1 MSGKPMKTTTDAAS
15 PAWKMSTTLAAAFFC
30 LSAVALLIYAGIEV
44 FFNIRMQEAVIS
56 NRQQVTAQDAAK
68 TVSNFI
74 EQTFNL
80 LESAVWLTR
89 LDAGSEAEQRETL
102 QGLLGAQ
109 PGIRRV
115 VLLGEDHRILA
126 QASRGSMWKTR
137 WSPTELEGILPRPEM
152 RQGREISRVSID
164 SVTNEPMV
172 ALAVPLT
179 NVLGEVKGTLIAEL
193 NLKSMWDVV
202 DRLKV
207 GKSGYVYVSDRK
219 GNLLA
224 FHDTARVLRG
234 ENVSHLKPVADFM
247 KSNGASQPETVSR
260 YPGLR
265 GVTVVGTYVP
275 LKTPDWAVITEL
287 PWDEAYR
294 GVFQELSRAVAFT
307 MALSIIAGVLGVLIA
322 RRLAHPVIN
331 LTETASR
338 IAAGERDL
346 QAAVSGSREIAS
358 LAFAFN
364 SMTAQ
369 LRQTLKDLEQR
380 FADLRQTEESL
391 RLSEERLR
399 LSLEGTFDGI
409 WDWNFGTGRVYFS
422 PRYYTMLGYEPDEF
436 PPGYESW
443 RSLVHPDDLEQAEE
457 TVHRAVEEI
466 SSFAI
471 EVRLKTKSGDWRWIL
486 GRGKVVEWDDEGKAV
501 RLAGS
506 HTDISERKRAEENL
520 RKYERIVSTSRD
532 LMALVSRDYIYEAVN
547 ESFLRAHRKSRE
559 EVIGRSVPQILG
571 ESAFRQRIQPQFDR
585 TLSGETVNF
594 QAPFE
599 FAGLGRRVMD
609 VMYFPMSDETGKVV
623 GVVVNSRDIT
633 ETRKLEEQL
642 MQAQKIESIGTLA
655 SGVAHEINNPING
668 IMNYA
673 QLILDRQGDDNPS
686 REYAGE
692 IIHETER
699 IAGIVRNLL
708 TFARHEKQSHSP
720 ALLQDIVSSV
730 LSLIQTVMR
739 HDQID
744 LEVSIP
750 DDLPSI
756 RCRSQQIQQVLMN
769 LMTNARDA
777 LNERYPGH
785 SPDKKLRVFAG
796 LLRKEGRRFIRATVE
811 DRGGGIP
818 AEVRDRIFDP
828 FFTTKPKE
836 TGTGLGLSI
845 SYGIVR
851 DHGGEL
857 SFESEPGLATRFHV
871 DLPLDN
877 GESLCEDPTEA
888 ANG

>member
-1 MSGKPMKTTTDAAS
+1 MKTTSEAAS
-15 PAWKMSTTLAAAFFC
+15 PARRMSTTLAAAFFC
-30 LSAVALLIYAGIEV
+30 LSAVALLLYGGIEV

-80 LESAVWLTR
+80 MESAVWLTR
-89 LDAGSEAEQRETL
+89 LDAGSEAEQKEIL

-109 PGIRRV
+109 PGIKRV

-126 QASRGSMWKTR
+126 QASRGSMWKTS
-137 WSPTELEGILPRPEM
+137 WNSTELEDILPRPEVGQ
-152 RQGREISRVSID
+152 RREISRVYID
-164 SVTNEPMV
+164 TVTNEPVV
-172 ALAVPLT
+172 ALAVQLT
-179 NVLGEVKGTLIAEL
+179 DVLGDVKGTLIAEL

-207 GKSGYVYVSDRK
+207 GKSGYVYVSDRM

-224 FHDTARVLRG
+224 FQDTARVLKG
-234 ENVSHLKPVADFM
+234 ENVSHLKPVAAFM
-247 KSNGASQPETVSR
+247 KSGGSSQPETVNS
-260 YPGLR
+260 YHGLM
-265 GVTVVGTYVP
+265 GVSVVGTYVP
-275 LKTPDWAVITEL
+275 LKSPDWAVITEL
-287 PWDEAYR
+287 PWEEAYR
-294 GVFQELSRAVAFT
+294 EVFLELSRAVAFT
-307 MALSIIAGVLGVLIA
+307 MALSIIAGMFGLLIA
-322 RRLAHPVIN
+322 RRLADPVIN

-346 QAAVSGSREIAS
+346 QAVVSGPREVAS
-358 LAFAFN
+358 LAVAFN
-364 SMTAQ
+364 SMTHQ
-369 LRQTLKDLEQR
+369 LRQSMQDLEER
-380 FADLRQTEESL
+380 YAELRQTEESL

-399 LSLEGTFDGI
+399 LALEGTFDGI
-409 WDWNFGTGRVYFS
+409 WDWNLRTGRVYFS
-422 PRYYTMLGYEPDEF
+422 PRYYTMLGYKPDEF
-436 PPGYESW
+436 PPSYEAW
-443 RSLVHPDDLEQAEE
+443 RNLVHPDDLQQGEE
-457 TVHRAVEEI
+457 AVQRAVEEL

-471 EVRLKTKSGDWRWIL
+471 EVRLRTGSGDWHWIL
-486 GRGKVVEWDDEGKAV
+486 ARGKVVEWDEAGKAV

-506 HTDISERKRAEENL
+506 HTDIAERKRAEETL

-532 LMALVSRDYIYEAVN
+532 LMALVSRDYVYEAVN
-547 ESFLRAHRKSRE
+547 ESFLKAHRKQRE
-559 EVIGRSVPQILG
+559 EVIGRTVTRLMG
-571 ESAFRQRIQPQFDR
+571 ESVFRERIQPRFDR
-585 TLSGETVNF
+585 SLSGETVNY
-594 QAPFE
+594 QAPFD
-599 FAGLGRRVMD
+599 FAGLGRRIMD
-609 VMYFPMSDETGKVV
+609 VTYFPMFDETGSVL

-673 QLILDRQGDDNPS
+673 QLILDREGEGNLS
-686 REYAGE
+686 SEYAGE

-708 TFARHEKQSHSP
+708 TFARQEKQSQSP
-720 ALLQDIVSSV
+720 ALLSDIVSSV

-750 DDLPSI
+750 DGLPSI

-785 SPDKKLRVFAG
+785 DPDKKLRISAGVFC
-796 LLRKEGRRFIRATVE
+796 KEGREFIRITVE
-811 DRGGGIP
+811 DRGNGIP
-818 AEVRDRIFDP
+818 AKIRKRIFDP

-857 SFESEPGLATRFHV
+857 SVEGEPGQPTRFHV
-871 DLPLDN
+871 DLPLNN
-877 GESLCEDPTEA
+877 GETLCREQGGA
-888 ANG
+888 ANGEYPRS